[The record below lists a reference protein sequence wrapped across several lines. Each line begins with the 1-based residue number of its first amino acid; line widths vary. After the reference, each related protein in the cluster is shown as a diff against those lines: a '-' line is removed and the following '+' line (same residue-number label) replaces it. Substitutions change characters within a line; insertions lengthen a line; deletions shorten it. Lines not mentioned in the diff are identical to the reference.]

1 MTSFAALQR
10 LYDTNR
16 FLEAFHQSADYWN
29 PARRFDD
36 LSCDEL
42 ILGGRLAARLGGRRL
57 SRWLLR
63 SAFNRYPS
71 EPRVR
76 YFASHLHR
84 RGWKLFEQ
92 LRESESSPELP
103 GADSRTQADWL
114 ATRAL
119 LWASVRDFAAA
130 HRCIERASFYRPND
144 SWVFSCQADVFGLED
159 RWDDALRSA
168 ELAWEINPGAPYVAH
183 SLGQS
188 LLNLRRVREAADRLS
203 AAAESCQS
211 FEVASGACW
220 HLCALAETFEG
231 DDRRRTMSRA
241 RALAGN
247 LASLAPLADRE
258 TRALVARVWLDIAQ
272 QDDDHDA
279 TERWSYEARSP
290 FHRAV
295 MKNLRANPNGL
306 RVRLP
311 FRCGIQKHDACL
323 PTSVASALEAMG
335 THIDPDVM
343 ASEITFGGTPEWA
356 AAEWLENRGF
366 CVRYFPATPDTA
378 ARLVKNGIAFIMTLE
393 GDASAHA
400 VAVVGIDEAAG
411 TLIVHDPQSFRTSE
425 YLSEYIGHGEAP
437 LGPKAMAVVAP
448 AQLPLL
454 ERLLPEADSE
464 AIAATERHHQLV
476 TLHGP
481 AAAREL
487 VQDFA
492 KRYPSH
498 PVTRL
503 LVAMQATHDGQ
514 LGAALRDLQDLLR
527 AFPNS
532 AFVRSRIL
540 SACRSLGNTALT
552 RETLATVVH
561 RGVVPGIES
570 QQNWLYPPGHYVAE
584 YADLLRQSAETRDI
598 ALSLLHGVLVRE
610 QTCAFA
616 WHVLGEVFSSE
627 MDTSGAL
634 LAYRIAACLADSWE
648 HYARAYCDALGNCG
662 RIEDGL
668 RWLEERVRRFGS
680 SSRAVS
686 TWTTWIGALEQW
698 GRPQEALRATEESLN
713 RYPDSAALL
722 AFVVP
727 FTARMGQWER
737 AEALLGRLAA
747 AGNSALFHKAAVAF
761 YRMRGDLEKSIQHA
775 YDCVSESPLS
785 TEAYGDLLQL
795 IAKRDGAV
803 AAVDLASR
811 WLADHRGHDGFEQLY
826 SQQLDRVA
834 FSRFRKYS
842 LLLRRSRRNPQ
853 DGWTWR
859 ELVFLCC
866 LEYRS
871 ADDRRRGRLA
881 ARIHKFLQQ
890 CRRISP
896 EAAATLRAQ
905 ALWSEACGK
914 WSEAL
919 EGWSQSIRR
928 EPESLYA
935 YEHALNC
942 LARFEAAER
951 KRAWEEISALLPR
964 YSGRLFA
971 ARYNAMRAAEM
982 FGFTLAEQSVSRW
995 ATLRADDPEG
1005 LEARVHLLFEHGHGR
1020 TDAERALEILQPAV
1034 ERHPYHIGLRSS
1046 LANARHKLGKFG
1058 EAEQVLADLVR
1069 RHPDDS
1075 PAHIQLARVHEQG
1088 GQLDKALQVLESASQ
1103 RDPQNTDLWD
1113 VRAQMLIHARR
1124 FKEANSAV
1132 RDGLSRFPRHVH
1144 WRERAIRLLLD
1155 CGQPEDAIEAAR
1167 EGVRV
1172 YPRGAYL
1179 WFLLGTTLNDLRRFA
1194 THGEIEKCLRHSL
1207 ALDQGLFAPADRL
1220 AIFLVEQRRYAEA
1233 EQVMLCVRERLSD
1246 PTPANG
1252 RLAWIHHQQGKKE
1265 EARNELASLLRAVPS
1280 YLWGWMVLHDAL
1292 VADQAWDDA
1301 RTIFI
1306 STPTEL
1312 QTHMRFRRQRLVL
1325 LEKAGLSPAELDSEW
1340 NALLQDF
1347 PEDLAVH
1354 LQRYDSLRSAKRMP
1368 EAAKVLEL
1376 ARARYPE
1383 NLFVLARFV
1392 EVLAQDQQRKAEAIH
1407 TLLTIFFADGE
1418 DPSWAV
1424 DYAWGAAK
1432 VAKWQHQGYEQARE
1446 LLRQGSRPTPR
1457 ALSQLSSYAL
1467 VHYGTFKQ
1475 RLQPRWRTW
1484 FPDRGASEI
1493 LAMLNFVDSSV
1504 WANGTYRTI
1513 LLRHLCDF
1521 GYHRAVVRYWR
1532 RHKPLVE
1539 ADVLSWSET
1548 ARALVALKKN
1558 KFARQHLADWRSR
1571 TGVPMWAVANYVMC
1585 FSPRRRSHL
1594 RELVSSCRDALAG
1607 LPHDHC
1613 AKYLVHRQ
1621 AEACALLGDQAGFQQ
1636 VWLKHGNY
1644 LTSKLEQNEWF
1655 DSRSKHLLTDLP
1667 VMARALQQSELP
1679 LYQQTLR
1686 SVRWRRMFGGFHLA
1700 DHSRMPTWRWFWWI
1714 LFWLALSMSM
1724 LRSH

>member
-29 PARRFDD
+29 PARRIDE

-42 ILGGRLAARLGGRRL
+42 ILGARLAARLGGRRL
-57 SRWLLR
+57 SRWLLG
-63 SAFNRYPS
+63 AALNRYPH
-71 EPRVR
+71 EPRAL
-76 YFASHLHR
+76 YFASHVRL
-84 RGWKLFEQ
+84 RGSKLFEQ
-92 LRESESSPELP
+92 LRESESTPELP

-114 ATRAL
+114 ASRAL
-119 LWASVRDFAAA
+119 VWASVRDFTAA
-130 HRCIERASFYRPND
+130 HRSIERASFYEPND
-144 SWVFSCQADVFGLED
+144 CWVFSCEADVLGLED
-159 RWDDALRSA
+159 RWDDALGSA
-168 ELAWEINPGAPYVAH
+168 ERAWEINPGAPYAAH

-211 FEVASGACW
+211 FEVACGACW
-220 HLCALAETFEG
+220 HLCALAETLEQ
-231 DDRRRTMSRA
+231 DERRQTVSRA
-241 RALAGN
+241 RALAAN
-247 LASLAPLADRE
+247 LPSLAPLADRE
-258 TRALVARVWLDIAQ
+258 TRALLARVWLDIAQ
-272 QDDDHDA
+272 QDDDHSEM
-279 TERWSYEARSP
+279 ERWADEARSP

-295 MKNLRANPNGL
+295 LKNLRANPDG
-306 RVRLP
+306 RRIRLP
-311 FRCGIQKHDACL
+311 FRCAIQKHDACL

-335 THIDPDVM
+335 AHIDPDVM

-378 ARLVKNGIAFIMTLE
+378 RQLVNNGIAFIMTLE

-411 TLIVHDPQSFRTSE
+411 TLIVHDPQAFRASE
-425 YLSEYIGHGEAP
+425 YLSEYMGRGEAP
-437 LGPKAMAVVAP
+437 LGPKAMAVVTP

-454 ERLLPEADSE
+454 ERLLPEADSQ
-464 AIAATERHHQLV
+464 AIAATERHHQMV

-492 KRYPSH
+492 RRYPSH

-503 LVAMQATHDGQ
+503 LVAVQATHDGQ
-514 LGAALRDLQDLLR
+514 LGAAVADLQDLLR

-532 AFVRSRIL
+532 APVRGRIL

-552 RETLATVVH
+552 RETLATVVD
-561 RGVVPGIES
+561 RGVVPGIQS
-570 QQNWLYPPGHYVAE
+570 QQNWLYPPGNYVAE
-584 YADLLRQSAETRDI
+584 YADLLRLSAETRDT
-598 ALSLLHGVLVRE
+598 ARSLLDGVLLRE
-610 QTCAFA
+610 PTCAFA
-616 WHVLGEVFSSE
+616 WHVLGELLWSE
-627 MDTSGAL
+627 TDTSGAL

-662 RIEDGL
+662 RAQEGL
-668 RWLEERVRRFGS
+668 EWLGERVRRFGS
-680 SSRAVS
+680 SARAVS
-686 TWTTWIGALEQW
+686 PWTTWIGALEQW
-698 GRPQEALRATEESLN
+698 GHPQEALRATEQSLD
-713 RYPDSAALL
+713 RHPDSAELL

-727 FTARMGQWER
+727 FAARMGQWER
-737 AEALLGRLAA
+737 AEALLGRLAT
-747 AGNSALFHKAAVAF
+747 AGNSALFHQAAVAF
-761 YRMRGDLEKSIQHA
+761 HRMRGDLEKSIEYAH
-775 YDCVSESPLS
+775 DCVRESPLS
-785 TEAYGDLLQL
+785 TEACGDLLQL
-795 IAKRDGAV
+795 TAKRDGPV
-803 AAVDLASR
+803 AAMDLASR
-811 WLADHRGHDGFEQLY
+811 WRADHPGHDGFEQLY

-834 FSRFRKYS
+834 LSQFRKY
-842 LLLRRSRRNPQ
+842 LLLRRRARRNPQ

-866 LEYRS
+866 PEYQS
-871 ADDRRRGRLA
+871 ADDRRRGRLGT
-881 ARIHKFLQQ
+881 RINNFLEQ
-890 CRRISP
+890 CQRISP

-905 ALWSEACGK
+905 TLWSEARGK

-919 EGWSQSIRR
+919 DGWLESIRR

-951 KRAWEEISALLPR
+951 KRAWEEISAHLPTH
-964 YSGRLFA
+964 SGRLFT

-982 FGFTLAEQSVSRW
+982 FGLTLAEQSVSRW
-995 ATLRADDPEG
+995 AALRADDPEV
-1005 LEARVHLLFEHGHGR
+1005 LEARADLLLEHGHGR
-1020 TDAERALEILQPAV
+1020 TDAQRALEILAPAV

-1046 LANARHKLGKFG
+1046 FANALHKLGKFE

-1075 PAHIQLARVHEQG
+1075 SAHIQLARVHEQG
-1088 GQLDKALQVLESASQ
+1088 GRLDKALQVLESASH
-1103 RDPQNTDLWD
+1103 RDPQNAELWD
-1113 VRAQMLIHARR
+1113 MRAQMLIRARR
-1124 FKEANSAV
+1124 FKEADATV

-1144 WRERAIRLLLD
+1144 WRERAIALLLD
-1155 CGQPEDAIEAAR
+1155 CGQPEAAIEAAR

-1179 WFLLGTTLNDLRRFA
+1179 WFLLGTTLGDLRHFA

-1207 ALDQGLFAPADRL
+1207 ALNQGLFAAADRL

-1233 EQVMLCVRERLSD
+1233 EQVIVGVRERLSD

-1252 RLAWIHHQQGKKE
+1252 RLAWIHYEQGKKK
-1265 EARNELASLLRAVPS
+1265 EARDEMASLLRAVPW

-1292 VADQAWDDA
+1292 VADEAWDDA
-1301 RTIFI
+1301 RTIFMT
-1306 STPTEL
+1306 TPVEL
-1312 QTHMRFRRQRLVL
+1312 QTHTRFRRQRLVL

-1340 NALLQDF
+1340 NALLGDF

-1392 EVLAQDQQRKAEAIH
+1392 EVLGQDQRRKEEAIRA
-1407 TLLTIFFADGE
+1407 LLTILFADGE

-1432 VAKWQHQGYEQARE
+1432 AAKWEHQAYEQARE
-1446 LLRQGSRPTPR
+1446 RLRHGSRPTPR
-1457 ALSQLSSYAL
+1457 ALSQLCSYAL
-1467 VHYGTFKQ
+1467 MHYGTFKQ

-1484 FPDRGASEI
+1484 FPDKGARETV
-1493 LAMLNFVDSSV
+1493 AMLNFVDSSR
-1504 WANGTYRTI
+1504 WTNGAYRTI

-1521 GYHRAVVRYWR
+1521 GYHRAVLRYWR
-1532 RHKPLVE
+1532 KHKVLVE
-1539 ADVLSWSET
+1539 TDVQSWSET
-1548 ARALVALKKN
+1548 ARALVGLKESKL
-1558 KFARQHLADWRSR
+1558 ARTLLADWRSR

-1585 FSPRRRSHL
+1585 FSPRRSSQL
-1594 RELVSSCRDALAG
+1594 REVVSSCRDALVG

-1621 AEACALLGDQAGFQQ
+1621 AEACALLRDLAGFQQ
-1636 VWLKHGNY
+1636 VCQKHANY
-1644 LTSKLEQNEWF
+1644 LTGKLEPGEWF
-1655 DSRSKHLLTDLP
+1655 DSRSKHLLTDIP
-1667 VMARALQQSELP
+1667 VMARALRQRELA
-1679 LYQQTLR
+1679 LYRRTLR
-1686 SVRWRRMFGGFHLA
+1686 AVRWKRISGGFHLA
-1700 DHSRMPTWRWFWWI
+1700 VAVR
-1714 LFWLALSMSM
+1714 
-1724 LRSH
+1724 

>member
-29 PARRFDD
+29 PARRIDE

-57 SRWLLR
+57 SRWLLG
-63 SAFNRYPS
+63 AALNRYPR
-71 EPRVR
+71 EPRAL
-76 YFASHLHR
+76 YFASHVRL
-84 RGWKLFEQ
+84 RGSKLFEQ
-92 LRESESSPELP
+92 LRESESTPELP

-114 ATRAL
+114 ASRAL
-119 LWASVRDFAAA
+119 VWASVRDFTAA
-130 HRCIERASFYRPND
+130 HRSIERASFYKPND
-144 SWVFSCQADVFGLED
+144 CWVFSCEADVLGLED

-168 ELAWEINPGAPYVAH
+168 ERAWEINPGAPYAAH

-211 FEVASGACW
+211 FEVACGACW
-220 HLCALAETFEG
+220 HLCALAETLEQ
-231 DDRRRTMSRA
+231 DERRRTVSRA
-241 RALAGN
+241 RALAAN
-247 LASLAPLADRE
+247 LPSLAPLADRE
-258 TRALVARVWLDIAQ
+258 TRAVLARVWLDIAQ
-272 QDDDHDA
+272 QDDDHNE
-279 TERWSYEARSP
+279 TERWADEARSP

-295 MKNLRANPNGL
+295 LKNLRANPDG
-306 RVRLP
+306 RRIRLP
-311 FRCGIQKHDACL
+311 FRCAIQKHDACL

-335 THIDPDVM
+335 AHIDPDVM

-378 ARLVKNGIAFIMTLE
+378 RQLVKNGIAFIMTLE

-411 TLIVHDPQSFRTSE
+411 TLIVHDPQAFRASE
-425 YLSEYIGHGEAP
+425 YLSEYIGRGEAP
-437 LGPKAMAVVAP
+437 LGPKAMAVVTP

-464 AIAATERHHQLV
+464 AIAATERHHQMV

-487 VQDFA
+487 VQDFER
-492 KRYPSH
+492 RYPSH

-514 LGAALRDLQDLLR
+514 LGAALADLQELLR

-532 AFVRSRIL
+532 AFVRGRIL

-552 RETLATVVH
+552 RETLATVVD
-561 RGVVPGIES
+561 RGVIPGIQS
-570 QQNWLYPPGHYVAE
+570 QQNWLYPPGNYVAE
-584 YADLLRQSAETRDI
+584 YSDLLRLSAETRDT
-598 ALSLLHGVLVRE
+598 ARSLLDGVLLRE
-610 QTCAFA
+610 PTCAFA
-616 WHVLGEVFSSE
+616 WHVLGELLWSE
-627 MDTSGAL
+627 TDTSGAL

-648 HYARAYCDALGNCG
+648 HYARAYSDALGNCG
-662 RIEDGL
+662 RAEEGFE
-668 RWLEERVRRFGS
+668 WLGERVRRFGS
-680 SSRAVS
+680 SARAVS
-686 TWTTWIGALEQW
+686 PWTTWIGALEQW
-698 GRPQEALRATEESLN
+698 GHPQEALRATEQSLD
-713 RYPDSAALL
+713 RHPDSAELL

-727 FTARMGQWER
+727 FAARMGQWER
-737 AEALLGRLAA
+737 AEALLGRLAT
-747 AGNSALFHKAAVAF
+747 AGNSALFHQAAVAF
-761 YRMRGDLEKSIQHA
+761 HRMRGDLEKSIEHA
-775 YDCVSESPLS
+775 HDCVRESPLS
-785 TEAYGDLLQL
+785 TEASGDLLQL

-803 AAVDLASR
+803 AAMDLASR
-811 WLADHRGHDGFEQLY
+811 WRADHPGHDGFEQLY

-834 FSRFRKYS
+834 LSQFRKY
-842 LLLRRSRRNPQ
+842 LLLRRRARRNPQ

-866 LEYRS
+866 PEYQS
-871 ADDRRRGRLA
+871 ADDRRRGRLGT
-881 ARIHKFLQQ
+881 RINNFLEQ
-890 CRRISP
+890 CQRISP

-905 ALWSEACGK
+905 ALWSEARGK

-919 EGWSQSIRR
+919 DGWLQSIRR

-951 KRAWEEISALLPR
+951 KRAWEEISTHLPTH
-964 YSGRLFA
+964 SGRLFT

-982 FGFTLAEQSVSRW
+982 FGLTLAEQCISRW
-995 ATLRADDPEG
+995 AALRADDPEV
-1005 LEARVHLLFEHGHGR
+1005 LEARADLLLEHGHGR
-1020 TDAERALEILQPAV
+1020 TDAQRALEILEPAV

-1046 LANARHKLGKFG
+1046 FANALHKLGKFE

-1088 GQLDKALQVLESASQ
+1088 GRLDKALQVLESASH
-1103 RDPQNTDLWD
+1103 RDPQNADLWD
-1113 VRAQMLIHARR
+1113 MRAQMLIRARR
-1124 FKEANSAV
+1124 FKEADATV

-1144 WRERAIRLLLD
+1144 WRERAIGLLLD
-1155 CGQPEDAIEAAR
+1155 CGQPEAAIEAAR

-1179 WFLLGTTLNDLRRFA
+1179 WFLLGTTLGDLRHFA

-1207 ALDQGLFAPADRL
+1207 ALNQGLFAAADRL

-1233 EQVMLCVRERLSD
+1233 EQVILGVRERLSD

-1252 RLAWIHHQQGKKE
+1252 RLAWIHYEEGKKK
-1265 EARNELASLLRAVPS
+1265 EARDEMASLLRAVPW

-1292 VADQAWDDA
+1292 VADQAWDEA
-1301 RTIFI
+1301 RAIFMT
-1306 STPTEL
+1306 TPVEL
-1312 QTHMRFRRQRLVL
+1312 QTHTRFRRQRLVL

-1340 NALLQDF
+1340 NTLLGDF

-1392 EVLAQDQQRKAEAIH
+1392 EVLGQDQRSKEEAIR
-1407 TLLTIFFADGE
+1407 TLLTILFADGE

-1432 VAKWQHQGYEQARE
+1432 AAKWEHQAYEQARE
-1446 LLRQGSRPTPR
+1446 RLRHGSRPTPR

-1467 VHYGTFKQ
+1467 MHYGTFKQ
-1475 RLQPRWRTW
+1475 QLQPRWRAW
-1484 FPDRGASEI
+1484 FPDKGARETV
-1493 LAMLNFVDSSV
+1493 AMLNFVDSSR
-1504 WANGTYRTI
+1504 WTNGAYRTI
-1513 LLRHLCDF
+1513 LLRHLSDF
-1521 GYHRAVVRYWR
+1521 GYHRAVLRYWR
-1532 RHKPLVE
+1532 KHKPLVE
-1539 ADVLSWSET
+1539 ADVQSWSET
-1548 ARALVALKKN
+1548 ARALVGLKESKL
-1558 KFARQHLADWRSR
+1558 ARTLLADWRSR

-1585 FSPRRRSHL
+1585 FSPRRSSHL
-1594 RELVSSCRDALAG
+1594 REVVSSCRDALVG

-1621 AEACALLGDQAGFQQ
+1621 AEACALLRDEAGFQQ
-1636 VWLKHGNY
+1636 VCQKHANY
-1644 LTSKLEQNEWF
+1644 LTGKLEPGEWF
-1655 DSRSKHLLTDLP
+1655 DSRSKHLLADLP
-1667 VMARALQQSELP
+1667 VMARALRQRELA
-1679 LYQQTLR
+1679 LYRRTLR
-1686 SVRWRRMFGGFHLA
+1686 AVRWKRISGGFHLA
-1700 DHSRMPTWRWFWWI
+1700 IAVR
-1714 LFWLALSMSM
+1714 
-1724 LRSH
+1724 